1 MYNIPFI
8 IRLSDLQSITAVDPL
23 CITCQTFVMSSS
35 MEGVNYFKAPGKS
48 MSNTGYVGKYENNF
62 KQTVIHKKYP
72 ILKQT
77 VSDFV

>member
-1 MYNIPFI
+1 
-8 IRLSDLQSITAVDPL
+8 
-23 CITCQTFVMSSS
+23 MSSS
-35 MEGVNYFKAPGKS
+35 MEGVNYFKATGKS

-77 VSDFV
+77 VRDFV